1 MKPLVIG
8 IVGPIGAGKGSVAVI
23 FQKEG
28 FTHLSLSDLVREEA
42 RRQDKEDYNR
52 KDLQDVGDGLRAKF
66 GGQVLAERAI
76 QKAKEIG
83 TEELVISSIK
93 NPAEINYLRKHSR
106 LVLLG
111 VTATKKIRF
120 QRKRGSSRSDDRDIK
135 TWEDFLKADRR
146 DQGIDQKAYGQKQSA
161 CFQKADLVIKNNG
174 SLADL
179 EQEVKKVLEYLPQ
192 KEIN

>member
-8 IVGPIGAGKGSVAVI
+8 IVGPIGAGKGSVAAI

-28 FTHLSLSDLVREEA
+28 FAHLSLSDLVREEV
-42 RRQDKEDYNR
+42 RRQGEEHYSR

-66 GGQVLAERAI
+66 GSQVLAERAV

-83 TEELVISSIK
+83 AEELVVSSIK
-93 NPAEINYLRKHSR
+93 NPAEIDYLRKHSR

-120 QRKRGSSRSDDRDIK
+120 QRKRVSSRSDDRDIK

-146 DQGIDQKAYGQKQSA
+146 DQGTGQEAHGQKQSA
-161 CFQKADLVIKNNG
+161 CFQEADLVINNNG
-174 SLADL
+174 SLAGL

-192 KEIN
+192 KKTN